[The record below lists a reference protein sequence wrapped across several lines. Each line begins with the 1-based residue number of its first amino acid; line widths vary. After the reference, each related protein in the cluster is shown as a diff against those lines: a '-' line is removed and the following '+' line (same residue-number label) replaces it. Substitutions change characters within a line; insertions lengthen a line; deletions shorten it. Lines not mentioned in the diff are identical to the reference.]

1 MVIDLDLPSVDDMR
15 SPKCLG
21 LSCEYCPFD
30 YICGGRCLLGLMD
43 DDVDDDDPKL
53 PTVAS

>member
-1 MVIDLDLPSVDDMR
+1 MDLISVDDLQ
-15 SPKCLG
+15 SPKCRG

-30 YICGGRCLLGLMD
+30 YLCGGRCLLGLMD
-43 DDVDDDDPKL
+43 DVDDDGPRL